1 MAKNINLDSL
11 KALAD
16 LVNILSSQGEPQ
28 EEAKEEVQ
36 EAQEEQKQPKP
47 HKEERPEKPEVPS
60 EEKAEEEAEEAKKQA
75 QREDRYINKSLATQ
89 FEKAGIAGDMLD
101 SLKGFIDY
109 DKLKDDSGDANE
121 EKITEFAD
129 LLARVSRREPPKGDG
144 GKRALDDDGGIA
156 KYLPNK

>member
-16 LVNILSSQGEPQ
+16 LVNILSSQEEPQ
-28 EEAKEEVQ
+28 EEPKEETKEEPQAEAKEVPRK
-36 EAQEEQKQPKP
+36 EEQP
-47 HKEERPEKPEVPS
+47 EEPEAPS
-60 EEKAEEEAEEAKKQA
+60 EEEAKEAKKQA

-121 EKITEFAD
+121 EKIAEFAD

>member
-16 LVNILSSQGEPQ
+16 LVNILSSQEEPQ
-28 EEAKEEVQ
+28 EAPQEAPQEEVKEEKQ
-36 EAQEEQKQPKP
+36 EAPHEE
-47 HKEERPEKPEVPS
+47 EKPEEPETPS
-60 EEKAEEEAEEAKKQA
+60 EEEVKEAKKQA

-109 DKLKDDSGDANE
+109 DKLKDVSGDANE

>member
-16 LVNILSSQGEPQ
+16 LVNILSSQEEPQ
-28 EEAKEEVQ
+28 EAPQEEVKEEIKKERKQ
-36 EAQEEQKQPKP
+36 ETPHEEDQP
-47 HKEERPEKPEVPS
+47 ETPS
-60 EEKAEEEAEEAKKQA
+60 EEEAEEKAEEAKKQA

-121 EKITEFAD
+121 EKITELAD

>member
-16 LVNILSSQGEPQ
+16 LVNILSSQEEPQ
-28 EEAKEEVQ
+28 EEPKEETKEEPQAEAKEE
-36 EAQEEQKQPKP
+36 EPRKEEQP
-47 HKEERPEKPEVPS
+47 EEPEAPS
-60 EEKAEEEAEEAKKQA
+60 EEEAKEAKKQA

>member
-16 LVNILSSQGEPQ
+16 LVNILSSQEEPQ
-28 EEAKEEVQ
+28 EAPQEEVKEEIKKEKKQ
-36 EAQEEQKQPKP
+36 ETPHEEEKL
-47 HKEERPEKPEVPS
+47 EEPETPS
-60 EEKAEEEAEEAKKQA
+60 EEEVKEAKKQA